1 MDEMRR
7 LRVKKYRQVE
17 FQMLSLRSDFLPISS
32 WTSTISVEI
41 MVRCGPCTFGD
52 FKCAYVSLHFF
63 ELQHY
68 ENHVAKKYADTNN
81 NRLS

>member
-1 MDEMRR
+1 MNTLYRCVVVVNLWSKTSIMRGDPFSKFHK
-7 LRVKKYRQVE
+7 L
-17 FQMLSLRSDFLPISS
+17 L
-32 WTSTISVEI
+32 STISTEI

-68 ENHVAKKYADTNN
+68 ENRVAKKYADTNN

>member
-1 MDEMRR
+1 MSDLLKKWWRR
-7 LRVKKYRQVE
+7 CSGLKLTIFGDFVCKKSGNRVGNYV
-17 FQMLSLRSDFLPISS
+17 
-32 WTSTISVEI
+32 TEI

-68 ENHVAKKYADTNN
+68 ENRVAKKYADTNN

>member
-32 WTSTISVEI
+32 WTSKPHPPIIRRNS
-41 MVRCGPCTFGD
+41 FS
-52 FKCAYVSLHFF
+52 A
-63 ELQHY
+63 
-68 ENHVAKKYADTNN
+68 
-81 NRLS
+81 RLATRLDHTVLLR